1 MTSSRS
7 GPSKPTIP
15 LRNNAWRPPRRRYN
29 LRNFAIHDSAIVACI
44 FHLQRRHSPP
54 LPFARAPDGLNSA
67 TSFFLSRSFSQGK
80 SKELLGERAR
90 LFGSTYLSKSAISLV
105 GFHILSPIFASSRR
119 PYLSITSDSHL
130 HFDTQR
136 PLHFISAQHRNL
148 SLRSTRIHTSQPT
161 THHVL
166 PPRNG
171 TSGKPPPLLLRQRHT
186 QIHHRHTLP
195 RRRRHKHR
203 KLLHRLCG
211 VRVGYLRTSRS
222 ARLWIRRI
230 HHHVPSG
237 GLETFQG

>member
-7 GPSKPTIP
+7 GPSKLTIP
-15 LRNNAWRPPRRRYN
+15 LRNKAWRPPRRPYN

-44 FHLQRRHSPP
+44 FHPQRRHSPP

-67 TSFFLSRSFSQGK
+67 TSFSSITVILAGKEQGTF
-80 SKELLGERAR
+80 GESAR
-90 LFGSTYLSKSAISLV
+90 VYSDLPTSVKAPLAWSAFTSCRQ
-105 GFHILSPIFASSRR
+105 SSHHLDDLT
-119 PYLSITSDSHL
+119 LSITSDSHI
-130 HFDTQR
+130 HSDTQ
-136 PLHFISAQHRNL
+136 LLYLSAQHHNP
-148 SLRSTRIHTSQPT
+148 SIALRAYTPLNT
-161 THHVL
+161 TDHVL

-222 ARLWIRRI
+222 AGLWICGV